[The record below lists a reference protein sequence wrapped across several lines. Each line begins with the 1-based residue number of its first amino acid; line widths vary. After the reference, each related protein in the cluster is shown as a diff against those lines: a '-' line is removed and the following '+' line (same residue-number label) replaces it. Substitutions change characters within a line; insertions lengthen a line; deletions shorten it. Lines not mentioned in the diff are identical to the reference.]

1 MFQYLQQVCRAFVSF
16 APYWRLPL
24 RMPLVI
30 QPPFR
35 LRKLFSPKIFVHHF
49 HCPLLMLLMHNFAS
63 FRYLL
68 YILLS
73 LAFLV
78 FFPPLFHLSCIC
90 LIVTVLEAA
99 TSYAACNSA
108 SFSTKEAFFSKNF
121 RASFSLPA
129 SNAFNADRK
138 SVV

>member
-49 HCPLLMLLMHNFAS
+49 HFPLLMLLMHTFAS

-68 YILLS
+68 YILPRLAWLVSLTPSSLLFLTLLDLHHVGGFVHIDPPSAQGCLS
-73 LAFLV
+73 YLRV
-78 FFPPLFHLSCIC
+78 REHY
-90 LIVTVLEAA
+90 VT
-99 TSYAACNSA
+99 
-108 SFSTKEAFFSKNF
+108 
-121 RASFSLPA
+121 
-129 SNAFNADRK
+129 
-138 SVV
+138 